1 MPRPERPVEGTG
13 PLADL
18 VRELRRIRQSAGT
31 PGYREL
37 SAAASFSRE
46 TLSAAARGEQCPTW
60 AVTKAFADACDPAG
74 DESRKL
80 RHLWERADRAS
91 HRKKTRARR
100 PAPGPAQA
108 ARAGRPSPV
117 SDGAPQPDPSASPAE
132 FVYQLRV
139 LRAWAG
145 SPGPRETAQ
154 RRSRSLPSSTM
165 YDALS
170 PRRTTLPSLRAVQLI
185 LRACLDDEDEIAL
198 WVSAWRRIAVREF
211 TAANPWPGPAG
222 NEVPPLRAV
231 PSPPEQRRSPG
242 RAPMG
247 GGAPIA
253 AKPAGRGEAGDSTTG
268 QANRDRL
275 ALKSSG

>member
-100 PAPGPAQA
+100 PAPVPAQA

-117 SDGAPQPDPSASPAE
+117 SDGA
-132 FVYQLRV
+132 
-139 LRAWAG
+139 
-145 SPGPRETAQ
+145 
-154 RRSRSLPSSTM
+154 RSRTPRRRRPSSST
-165 YDALS
+165 S
-170 PRRTTLPSLRAVQLI
+170 C
-185 LRACLDDEDEIAL
+185 ACCA
-198 WVSAWRRIAVREF
+198 RGQ
-211 TAANPWPGPAG
+211 AAPGPARRHSDAAG
-222 NEVPPLRAV
+222 ACPRARCTTRSVPGG
-231 PSPPEQRRSPG
+231 PPCRRSA
-242 RAPMG
+242 R
-247 GGAPIA
+247 
-253 AKPAGRGEAGDSTTG
+253 
-268 QANRDRL
+268 
-275 ALKSSG
+275 SS